1 MLNIKRMLSPKSIAI
16 IGASPDKEKIRGRI
30 LSALISGGFAGQV
43 FPVNPAHKTIQG
55 ISAYPSLQSISD
67 PVDLA
72 LIAIP
77 ATSVPNALV
86 ECGKKGVKSA
96 IIYSAGFAESGNQAR
111 MLQQKISK
119 IADNQKIAVCG
130 PNSVGCLNTYGNV
143 NTSFSPGA
151 RTYELSS
158 SSSNIRKRNV
168 AVVSQSG
175 GLGFAIYNR
184 GVVRGIPFS
193 YIISTGNEAN
203 VSMLDF
209 VEYLLDQDEVAVIII
224 IAEQFRDAGRLLKV
238 ANKAISKKKPLIV
251 AKLGRSKA
259 AKRGALSHTGSMT
272 GSERAYDAVFKHA
285 GIIRADDQDE
295 LLDIAAAFVSCPL
308 VKGSNVGIVTISGGV
323 GVWLADICEK
333 YNLRVPELKKDL
345 QDKLRYFIPD
355 YGGASNPVD
364 ITAQALEQGGNL
376 SAIKLLY
383 NCNEINYII
392 VVAPMTETKML
403 ADEKA
408 ELLAITA
415 RRTKPLVYYSY
426 AVPNAETLSILSD
439 LDIPCYTSLKGC
451 VRSLKLLGDYANY
464 LKSFIEGSQER
475 KELRERY
482 PDIISMP
489 REKNVLV
496 EWSAAPFLLK
506 LGIPMP
512 ASRLVQSE
520 KEAVRAAYGL
530 KGQVALK
537 AQSTELPHKSIL
549 NGVILSLSGEKDI
562 RKAYNQ
568 IARLKDQVTL
578 QGVLVQK
585 MAPSGIEMVLGIVQ
599 DEVFGPLMMV
609 GFGGDSLEEKEDVVW
624 SPVPINKMRALDLIN
639 SLRRTSRLLNNV
651 NRKQFDFDALAHAMT
666 VLSLFADKN
675 RDTIVELDLNPV
687 LLFEKGKGLM
697 ALDALIVT
705 NIN

>member
-1 MLNIKRMLSPKSIAI
+1 MLNIKRMLSPKSIAV

-43 FPVNPAHKTIQG
+43 FPVNPAHKKIQG
-55 ISAYPSLQSISD
+55 ISAYPSLQSISE

-77 ATSVPNALV
+77 ATSVANILV
-86 ECGKKGVKSA
+86 ECGKMGVKSA
-96 IIYSAGFAESGNQAR
+96 IIYSAGFAESGKQASV
-111 MLQQKISK
+111 LQQKISK

-151 RTYELSS
+151 KTYDLS

-184 GVVRGIPFS
+184 GVARSIPFS
-193 YIISTGNEAN
+193 YVISTGNEAN
-203 VSMLDF
+203 VSLLDF
-209 VEYLLDQDEVAVIII
+209 VDYLLDQDEVAVIII
-224 IAEQFRDAGRLLKV
+224 IAEQFRDADRLLKV
-238 ANKAISKKKPLIV
+238 ANKALSKKKPLIV

-272 GSERAYDAVFKHA
+272 GSERAYNAVFKHA

-295 LLDIAAAFVSCPL
+295 LLDIAAAFVSCPP

-333 YNLRVPELKKDL
+333 YNLQVPELKKEL

-383 NCNEINYII
+383 NCNEINLII

-451 VRSLKLLGDYANY
+451 VRSLKLLGDYANH
-464 LKSFIEGSQER
+464 LKSFSKESKMR
-475 KELRERY
+475 KEPTGRY

-512 ASRLVQSE
+512 AAQLVQSE
-520 KEAVRAAYGL
+520 EEAVRAAYRL

-537 AQSTELPHKSIL
+537 AQSTELPHKSVV

-568 IARLKDQVTL
+568 IERLNDQVTL

-585 MAPSGIEMVLGIVQ
+585 MAPIGIEMALGIAQ
-599 DEVFGPLMMV
+599 DESFGPLMMV
-609 GFGGDSLEEKEDVVW
+609 GFGGDSLEEKEDAVW
-624 SPVPINKMRALDLIN
+624 SPVPINQMRALELIN
-639 SLRRTSRLLNNV
+639 SLRRTSGLLNNG

-687 LLFEKGKGLM
+687 ILFEKGKGLM